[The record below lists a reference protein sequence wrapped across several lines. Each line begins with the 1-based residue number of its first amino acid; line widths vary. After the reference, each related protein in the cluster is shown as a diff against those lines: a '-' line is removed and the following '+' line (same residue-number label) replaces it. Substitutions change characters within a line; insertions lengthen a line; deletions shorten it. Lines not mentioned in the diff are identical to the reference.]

1 MEFKLKSRNID
12 LNEDI
17 RNYVEKK
24 IKDRVQK
31 FLDKITKIEI
41 EISLEKNPSI
51 ALNNLIEVTL
61 FAAGT
66 VIRATDSGKDA
77 FEAID
82 KVNNKLER
90 QIKRYKGKKIQRAR
104 RQNNQMQQPQDMD
117 LEKEEEK
124 LQSIVRTKT
133 FAIKPMTPEEAT
145 LQMELLGHDFFL
157 FVNSENGKAS
167 VVYRRK
173 DENYGLIEPR

>member
-17 RNYVEKK
+17 RSYVEKK

-31 FLDKITKIEI
+31 FLDKITKVEV

-51 ALNNLIEVTL
+51 NLNNLVEVTL
-61 FAAGT
+61 FASGT

-82 KVNNKLER
+82 KVSSKIDR
-90 QIKRYKGKKIQRAR
+90 QIKRYKNKMIQKSRKQAS
-104 RQNNQMQQPQDMD
+104 NSFEDVD
-117 LEKEEEK
+117 IEKEEEK

-157 FVNSENGKAS
+157 FINSENNKAS
-167 VVYRRK
+167 VVYKRK
-173 DENYGLIEPR
+173 DENYGLIEPRS

>member
-17 RNYVEKK
+17 RSYVDKK

-31 FLDKITKIEI
+31 FLDKITKVEV
-41 EISLEKNPSI
+41 EISFEKNPSI
-51 ALNNLIEVTL
+51 SLNNLIEVTL
-61 FAAGT
+61 FASGT

-82 KVNNKLER
+82 KVSSKIDR
-90 QIKRYKGKKIQRAR
+90 QIKRYKNKMIQKSRKLDPNAYEKI
-104 RQNNQMQQPQDMD
+104 DI
-117 LEKEEEK
+117 EKEEEK

-133 FAIKPMTPEEAT
+133 FAMKPMTPEEAT

-157 FVNSENGKAS
+157 FINSENNKSS
-167 VVYRRK
+167 VVYKRK
-173 DENYGLIEPR
+173 DENYGLIEPRT

>member
-1 MEFKLKSRNID
+1 MDFKLKSRNID

-17 RNYVEKK
+17 RDYVDKK

-31 FLDKITKIEI
+31 FLDKITKVEV

-51 ALNNLIEVTL
+51 NLNNLIEVTL
-61 FAAGT
+61 FASGT

-82 KVNNKLER
+82 KVSAKIDR
-90 QIKRYKGKKIQRAR
+90 QIKRYKNKMIQKSRKQSSNADA
-104 RQNNQMQQPQDMD
+104 NLDT
-117 LEKEEEK
+117 EKEEEK
-124 LQSIVRTKT
+124 LQSIVRTKS

-157 FVNSENGKAS
+157 FINSENSKAS

-173 DENYGLIEPR
+173 DENYGLIEPRS